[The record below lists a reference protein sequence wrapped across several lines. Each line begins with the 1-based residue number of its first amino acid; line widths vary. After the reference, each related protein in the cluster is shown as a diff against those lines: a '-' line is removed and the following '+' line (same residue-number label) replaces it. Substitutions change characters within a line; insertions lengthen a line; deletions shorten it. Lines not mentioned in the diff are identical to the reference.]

1 MRALSKRDASQL
13 VSVTRGADG
22 KLNVVVS
29 ADVVDEDFGVNAFVE
44 SDFAYDTLQTSRAF
58 NVRLYRDQL
67 KRASALREKFNLRS
81 NSAVVSF
88 CVNKTYRDM
97 TREQSHAETRVEVG
111 GEVVSQSDLV
121 TQSLAESLS
130 SDDNMNHHSYSVS
143 LSESNV
149 EHLREIASR
158 LNTDSTDATVRA
170 CIETCYSLF
179 TNGASAPEECASS
192 HAPINALADDVL
204 NARLIH
210 ANERVLASDDM
221 TSILSDAISGAS
233 AEQQLMI
240 AERVNAFASSL
251 SVSRASSATAPAL
264 YGATSEETTET
275 APHFKFGIEPD
286 ARSRL
291 SDVTNEELLVST
303 DDAYEQEL
311 ADRFLKHARE
321 IRQIPNQK
329 IARAFGESDFL
340 PSLGR
345 DWVAARAQYDFSEQL
360 GGRDPMYER
369 ARFFLS
375 LIDDD
380 AEYAQKHVVEYD
392 PRERWL
398 FDDDG
403 EYDASLPF
411 ADTNEFGDLYT
422 PDGKRMLYTKYE
434 FYPDTL
440 EFKYELDS
448 DGLISA
454 CFDEY
459 GNRLDALT
467 SDAIE
472 INESLLHERGESHT
486 KDVSNKAH
494 RVAILASRFYDVD
507 PFEIRPSNL
516 SRLIDDVNDVFM
528 LRESSPEYELRL
540 QRLDDWARGI
550 GYSKRDAA
558 LSERDVVDRYLS
570 DENESHYDSLS
581 INNTM
586 TEPDLVSYD
595 DQESSNGLESEHD
608 SISEND
614 FESNDDFMSQD
625 GSESNDDQVSNNEHE
640 SIFDHDNASA
650 HESASEEFFGFGGNS
665 FGGSKLSEYS
675 YDDDSE

>member
-1 MRALSKRDASQL
+1 MCVLSKRDTSQL

-29 ADVVDEDFGVNAFVE
+29 ADVVDERFGIDAFVE
-44 SDFAYDTLQTSRAF
+44 SDFVYDTLQESRAF
-58 NVRLYRDQL
+58 NARLYHDQL
-67 KRASALREKFNLRS
+67 NKTNALREKFNLRS
-81 NSAVVSF
+81 NSAVVAL

-97 TREQSHAETRVEVG
+97 TREQSQSETCVEVD
-111 GEVVSQSDLV
+111 GEVISQFDLA
-121 TQSLAESLS
+121 TQSLSESLS
-130 SDDNMNHHSYSVS
+130 SDDNINKHQYSIS
-143 LSESNV
+143 LSDDNL
-149 EHLREIASR
+149 EHLHELTSH
-158 LNTDSTDATVRA
+158 LNTESTDAMVRA

-179 TNGASAPEECASS
+179 TNGANLPEDDANPPS
-192 HAPINALADDVL
+192 HAVGLTDDVL

-210 ANERVLASDDM
+210 ANERVLASDDV

-240 AERVNAFASSL
+240 AERVNAFMSTL
-251 SVSRASSATAPAL
+251 SVSQVSSTRTLPRSDDPSLEPAV
-264 YGATSEETTET
+264 TE
-275 APHFKFGIEPD
+275 PSFKFGIEPD
-286 ARSRL
+286 TRSRL
-291 SDVTNEELLVST
+291 RDVTNEELLGSA
-303 DDAYEQEL
+303 DDVYEQEL

-345 DWVAARAQYDFSEQL
+345 DWVDARAQYDFSEQL

-375 LIDDD
+375 LIDND
-380 AEYAQKHVVEYD
+380 AEYVQKHVVEYD

-398 FDDDG
+398 LDDDG

-440 EFKYELDS
+440 EFKYELDDS
-448 DGLISA
+448 GLISV
-454 CFDEY
+454 CFDER
-459 GNRLDALT
+459 GNALRNLT

-472 INESLLHERGESHT
+472 RNESLLQEHDQSQSDGAST
-486 KDVSNKAH
+486 KTH
-494 RVAILASRFYDVD
+494 RVAVLASRFYDVN
-507 PFEIRPSNL
+507 PLEIRPSNL

-586 TEPDLVSYD
+586 TEPDLGLYD
-595 DQESSNGLESEHD
+595 DQKSSNDLESEHD

-614 FESNDDFMSQD
+614 LESNGDFMSQD
-625 GSESNDDQVSNNEHE
+625 GSESNGDQVSNNEHE
-640 SIFDHDNASA
+640 SIFDHDNAA
-650 HESASEEFFGFGGNS
+650 ARESASEEFFGFGGGS
-665 FGGSKLSEYS
+665 FSGSKLSEYS
-675 YDDDSE
+675 YDDDDE

>member
-1 MRALSKRDASQL
+1 MCVLSKRDTSQL

-29 ADVVDEDFGVNAFVE
+29 ADVVDERFGIDAFVE
-44 SDFAYDTLQTSRAF
+44 SDFVYDTLQESRAF
-58 NVRLYRDQL
+58 NARLYHDQL
-67 KRASALREKFNLRS
+67 NKTNALREKFNLRS
-81 NSAVVSF
+81 NSAVVAL

-97 TREQSHAETRVEVG
+97 TREQSQAETRVEVD
-111 GEVVSQSDLV
+111 GEVVSQFDLAA
-121 TQSLAESLS
+121 QSLSESLS
-130 SDDNMNHHSYSVS
+130 SDDNINKHPYSIS
-143 LSESNV
+143 LSDDNL
-149 EHLREIASR
+149 EHLHELTSH
-158 LNTDSTDATVRA
+158 LNTESTDAMVRA

-179 TNGASAPEECASS
+179 TNGASLPEDDANSPS
-192 HAPINALADDVL
+192 HAVGLTDDVL

-221 TSILSDAISGAS
+221 ASILSDAISGAS

-240 AERVNAFASSL
+240 AERVNAFL
-251 SVSRASSATAPAL
+251 SVLSISQTSSTHDTAIYDGPI
-264 YGATSEETTET
+264 SESIETE
-275 APHFKFGIEPD
+275 PSFKFGVEPD
-286 ARSRL
+286 SRSQLR
-291 SDVTNEELLVST
+291 DVTNEELLGST

-340 PSLGR
+340 PSSGR

-380 AEYAQKHVVEYD
+380 AEYVQKHAVEYD

-398 FDDDG
+398 LNDDG

-434 FYPDTL
+434 FYPETL

-454 CFDEY
+454 CFDER
-459 GNRLDALT
+459 GNRLDSLT

-472 INESLLHERGESHT
+472 ANESLLQERDESHT
-486 KDVSNKAH
+486 EDASGKAH
-494 RVAILASRFYDVD
+494 RVAVLASRFYDVN
-507 PFEIRPSNL
+507 PLEIRPADL
-516 SRLIDDVNDVFM
+516 SRLIDEVSDIFA
-528 LRESSPEYELRL
+528 LSESSPEYDVRLR
-540 QRLDDWARGI
+540 RLDDWARDV
-550 GYSKRDAA
+550 GYDKRDTA
-558 LSERDVVDRYLS
+558 LSGQEVERRFLRGNAGVDDGSLQS
-570 DENESHYDSLS
+570 DDDALRLGLGSNDDFMS
-581 INNTM
+581 I
-586 TEPDLVSYD
+586 D
-595 DQESSNGLESEHD
+595 DLESEHD
-608 SISEND
+608 SVSKNDKKSTFDYESFNEN
-614 FESNDDFMSQD
+614 ESKDD
-625 GSESNDDQVSNNEHE
+625 SESNNDQQST
-640 SIFDHDNASA
+640 FDFDEKDSSA
-650 HESASEEFFGFGGNS
+650 DGTFFGFGGDS
-665 FGGSKLSEYS
+665 FGGGSKLSEYG
-675 YDDDSE
+675 YVEDE

>member
-1 MRALSKRDASQL
+1 MCVLSKRDTSQL

-29 ADVVDEDFGVNAFVE
+29 ADVVDERFGIDAFVE
-44 SDFAYDTLQTSRAF
+44 SDFAYDTLQESRAF
-58 NVRLYRDQL
+58 NARLYRDQL
-67 KRASALREKFNLRS
+67 NKTNALREKFNLRS
-81 NSAVVSF
+81 NSAVVAL

-97 TREQSHAETRVEVG
+97 TREQSQSETRVEVD
-111 GEVVSQSDLV
+111 GEVVSQFDLV
-121 TQSLAESLS
+121 TQSLSESLS
-130 SDDNMNHHSYSVS
+130 SDGDINKHPYSIS
-143 LSESNV
+143 LSDDNL
-149 EHLREIASR
+149 EHLRELKGH
-158 LNTDSTDATVRA
+158 LNTESTDAMVRA

-179 TNGASAPEECASS
+179 TNGTNSPEDDGNPPS
-192 HAPINALADDVL
+192 HAAGLTDDVL

-210 ANERVLASDDM
+210 ANERILASDDV

-240 AERVNAFASSL
+240 AERVNAFMSTL
-251 SVSRASSATAPAL
+251 SVSQSSSTRTLSYSDDRSLEPAV
-264 YGATSEETTET
+264 TE
-275 APHFKFGIEPD
+275 PSFKFGIEPD
-286 ARSRL
+286 TRSRL
-291 SDVTNEELLVST
+291 RDVTNEELLGSA

-360 GGRDPMYER
+360 GGRDSMYER

-375 LIDDD
+375 LIDND
-380 AEYAQKHVVEYD
+380 AEYVQKHVVEYD

-398 FDDDG
+398 LDDDG

-440 EFKYELDS
+440 EFKYELDDS
-448 DGLISA
+448 GLISV
-454 CFDEY
+454 CFNER
-459 GNRLDALT
+459 GNALRNLT

-472 INESLLHERGESHT
+472 RNESLLQERDQSQSVDAST
-486 KDVSNKAH
+486 KAH
-494 RVAILASRFYDVD
+494 RVAVLASRFYDVN
-507 PFEIRPSNL
+507 PLEIRPSNL

-586 TEPDLVSYD
+586 TEPDLGLYD
-595 DQESSNGLESEHD
+595 DQKSSNDLESEHD

-614 FESNDDFMSQD
+614 LESNGDFMSQD
-625 GSESNDDQVSNNEHE
+625 GSESNGDQVSNNEHE
-640 SIFDHDNASA
+640 SIFDHDNAAA
-650 HESASEEFFGFGGNS
+650 HESASEEFFGFGGSS

-675 YDDDSE
+675 YDDDGE